1 LIKFHAKNL
10 DFHPIY
16 YPWPLFPMQPAQ
28 YKTCENGLCSGKNR
42 RIFSPETLYFLGSGG
57 TIMKTSPE
65 RSGQLRSGE
74 Q

>member
-1 LIKFHAKNL
+1 
-10 DFHPIY
+10 
-16 YPWPLFPMQPAQ
+16 MQPAQ